1 MQVIRVSRNESIWSD
16 EKREC
21 EIMERVERGR
31 RRYFEREFY
40 GCRWYEVEPPP
51 RFRRRSLNRRAA

>member
-1 MQVIRVSRNESIWSD
+1 MQVIRISRNESIWSD

-31 RRYFEREFY
+31 PRYFEREFY
-40 GCRWYEVEPPP
+40 GRRW
-51 RFRRRSLNRRAA
+51 